1 MASLIS
7 IIKDDLANMYEIF
20 SHLFCAFILIGS
32 TAVYF
37 TFINYIVSLI
47 IQENNILIE
56 FMELASGATI
66 FVLFLLYVATSLK
79 IAMNKFKDCTK

>member
-7 IIKDDLANMYEIF
+7 IIKKDLENMYEIF
-20 SHLFCAFILIGS
+20 SHLFCTFILIVS

-37 TFINYIVSLI
+37 TFINFIVSLI

-56 FMELASGATI
+56 FMELASGLII
-66 FVLFLLYVATSLK
+66 FVLFLLYGATSLK
-79 IAMNKFKDCTK
+79 IAINKYKE